1 MWEEGPRAIFLDM
14 ENLHDTSFDVLI
26 LFFKHCLAQK
36 SELAAAQPAVSS
48 APRRPTVLPSGA
60 GAVPGPRV
68 SAGNRRA
75 PTRARASF
83 LRCLPHLQHKLIIIP
98 AFLRELFT

>member
-1 MWEEGPRAIFLDM
+1 MWKEGPWAISLDM

-48 APRRPTVLPSGA
+48 ALHSPTLLRSRA
-60 GAVPGPRV
+60 GAVPGPHV
-68 SAGNRRA
+68 SAGKDCA
-75 PTRARASF
+75 PT
-83 LRCLPHLQHKLIIIP
+83 Q
-98 AFLRELFT
+98 T